1 MADDAAQMSAFELRS
16 GGSGEILFPRPDW
29 LTSVADDEI
38 YGWAANAWRTAA
50 KVKGSWFDY
59 KLADAIV
66 AEWPT
71 WARLTS
77 DRFAGVPFVLL
88 PWQEIIVRLLVGWQ
102 VPVETLD
109 PLMHKPAILH
119 VRLFRRLLLWVPRK
133 NGKTEFLAALGLL
146 FFVMDGLVDGEGYVF
161 ARDEEQARLPFKKMK
176 LMASM
181 APGLQNDLIAYGRS
195 IYSKSLRAAINLLS
209 GSDEGKHGK
218 GPSVIVGD
226 EMHEWRSLEVMN
238 TLRQGTAG
246 RLQPMEL
253 YGSTTG
259 RKTNKPGMEMWT
271 ESVAILEGRIFDP
284 TTLVVIFA
292 AAADADYRD
301 EAAWRKANP
310 SLGLSPTLNYL
321 RLEAAKCADNP
332 RAEAAFRCYHL
343 NQWIAGEV
351 RWIPIR
357 KWDACCDD
365 PEAWKT
371 YPERL
376 RGRQCY
382 GAIDVS
388 STQDITCLK
397 WAFPPTDDDPKW
409 RVIARYWVP
418 EDSVDRRVKN
428 DQVEY
433 DRWVAMTPPA
443 LETTPGDYVDQNY
456 VYEAVLEGMA
466 EYDVQGIGFDP
477 WNARKLIGDLQTK
490 AGVDPDILVEMRQG
504 IQTLGEPSKQFER
517 LVFAGEFD
525 HGGHP
530 VSRWMAGN
538 VVVRFDENLNYA
550 PAKKR
555 SAEKIDGIVADVM
568 AVGLAN
574 QGVEG
579 MLTIGSDAV
588 MDI

>member
-1 MADDAAQMSAFELRS
+1 MADDAAQVSAFALRA
-16 GGSGEILFPRPDW
+16 GDPDGLWPLPEW
-29 LTSVADDEI
+29 LAQVADDEI
-38 YGWAANAWRTAA
+38 YGWAVHAWRTAA
-50 KVKGSWFDY
+50 KVDGSWFDFR
-59 KLADAIV
+59 LADAVV

-88 PWQEIIVRLLVGWQ
+88 PWQEMIIRLIVGWQ
-102 VPVETLD
+102 MPVETLD
-109 PLMHKPAILH
+109 PLTHKPAIEH

-146 FFVMDGLVDGEGYVF
+146 FFVLDGLVDGEGYVF

-181 APGLQNDLIAYGRS
+181 APGLQTDLIGYGRS
-195 IYSKSLRAAINLLS
+195 IYSKSLRASILLLS

-246 RLQPMEL
+246 RLQPIEL

-259 RKTNKPGMEMWT
+259 RKTNKPGMEMWN
-271 ESVAILEGRIFDP
+271 ESKAILEGRIFDP

-292 AAADADYRD
+292 APPEADYRD
-301 EAAWRKANP
+301 EAAWRRSNP

-321 RLEAAKCADNP
+321 RLEAAKCKDNP

-357 KWDACCDD
+357 KWDACCED
-365 PEAWKT
+365 PEGWKS
-371 YPERL
+371 YPARL
-376 RGRQCY
+376 RGRACF
-382 GAIDVS
+382 GAADIS

-397 WAFPPTDDDPKW
+397 WIFPPTDDDPKW
-409 RVIARYWVP
+409 RCISRYWVP
-418 EDSVDRRVKN
+418 EESVERRVKN

-433 DRWVAMTPPA
+433 DRWVAMGA

-456 VYEAVLEGMA
+456 VYEAILDGMA

-490 AGVDPDILVEMRQG
+490 GGLDPAMLIEMRQG
-504 IQTLGEPSKQFER
+504 IQTLGEPAKHFER

-568 AVGLAN
+568 GVGLAT

-579 MLTIGSDAV
+579 MIETGGDA
-588 MDI
+588 MENI